1 MSDASQP
8 LPFIVSPPRDVS
20 GWVTVLTRTDIPVLS
35 STAAALEELRPNED
49 AVDAHMLAEAL
60 AGDPLMTLKLLRHVS
75 ARRSSRSLSEPET
88 VTEAVLMLGIP
99 PFFNAFQ
106 GLSTIDDRLGL
117 HADALAGAQSVL
129 SRSERAARF
138 ALAFAVHRMDHDAAV
153 IHEAALLHDF
163 AEVLLWVNA
172 PDLALEIARRQSSD
186 SSLRSA
192 AVQRAVLNVELG
204 ELQQALMRAWR
215 LPELLISIS
224 NDRTSPSPKVRNVQL
239 AIRVARHSSRGWE
252 NPAIPDDLAEIGDL
266 LNLSLP
272 HVRQLLIELDE

>member
-1 MSDASQP
+1 MGDANQGMA
-8 LPFIVSPPRDVS
+8 FIVSPPRDVA
-20 GWVTVLTRTDIPVLS
+20 GWVTVLTRTDIPILRT
-35 STAAALEELRPNED
+35 TAAALEELRPNED
-49 AVDAHMLAEAL
+49 AVDAHMLAETL
-60 AGDPLMTLKLLRHVS
+60 ADDPLMTLKLLRHVS
-75 ARRSSRSLSEPET
+75 ARRSSRSLSDPET
-88 VTEAVLMLGIP
+88 VTEAILMLGIP

-106 GLSTIDDRLGL
+106 SMSIIDDRLEG
-117 HADALAGAQSVL
+117 HGDALAGAQSVL
-129 SRSERAARF
+129 TRSERAARF

-172 PDLALEIARRQSSD
+172 PDLALEIARRQATD
-186 SSLRSA
+186 PTLRST

-224 NDRTSPSPKVRNVQL
+224 DDRTSQSPKVRNVQL

-266 LNLSLP
+266 LNLSGP
-272 HVRQLLIELDE
+272 HVRQLLAELDE